1 MGMVVMLAQHDSIE
15 WDFSS
20 CAATG
25 GDGRASVTLPDG
37 MIGFLDR

>member
-1 MGMVVMLAQHDSIE
+1 MEMDVMLAQHDSTE

-25 GDGRASVTLPDG
+25 GDGRASVTLPDD
-37 MIGFLDR
+37 MIEFLDR